1 MLAHGLDAAKK
12 VATARGF
19 QAQWCES
26 FWATSLVLASW
37 WLLTSVTLHIYKSPN
52 SRNDQP
58 IPLIQ
63 MVHLGGPETYDILL
77 SEANS
82 WKAALDS
89 QLTRV
94 NP

>member
-1 MLAHGLDAAKK
+1 MINQL
-12 VATARGF
+12 
-19 QAQWCES
+19 
-26 FWATSLVLASW
+26 
-37 WLLTSVTLHIYKSPN
+37 
-52 SRNDQP
+52 
-58 IPLIQ
+58 PLIQ
-63 MVHLGGPETYDILL
+63 MIHLGGPETYDILL